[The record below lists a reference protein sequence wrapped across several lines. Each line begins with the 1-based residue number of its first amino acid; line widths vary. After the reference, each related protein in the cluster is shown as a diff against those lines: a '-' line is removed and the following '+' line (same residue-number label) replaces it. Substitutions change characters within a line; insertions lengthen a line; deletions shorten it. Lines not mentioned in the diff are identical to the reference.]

1 MGQVNGKRPKLVL
14 FPTKIVVPT
23 RGATGD
29 DFEIYASCR
38 GASTSGYYGTLKVVR
53 KTDGRLLYPFEGAA
67 QIGPFETK
75 ADAIRAAHQRGD
87 EIVRG
92 DLESPEL

>member
-1 MGQVNGKRPKLVL
+1 MKAR
-14 FPTKIVVPT
+14 
-23 RGATGD
+23 
-29 DFEIYASCR
+29 
-38 GASTSGYYGTLKVVR
+38 
-53 KTDGRLLYPFEGAA
+53 

-75 ADAIRAAHQRGD
+75 ADAIRVAHQRGD